1 MADFHEY
8 GDANFDIESEH
19 QTSLAELRISEN
31 EPAQDLD
38 MRIPDPLTVIEPPSS
53 VIGASRREAG
63 RTLQMAPNVG
73 PEVNFPKFL
82 DCQNL
87 GQGVNQVDILLDR
100 RVMNKKFISCR
111 KRLNWL
117 LH

>member
-63 RTLQMAPNVG
+63 RTLHY
-73 PEVNFPKFL
+73 
-82 DCQNL
+82 CTI
-87 GQGVNQVDILLDR
+87 ILL
-100 RVMNKKFISCR
+100 FCY
-111 KRLNWL
+111 
-117 LH
+117 

>member
-53 VIGASRREAG
+53 VIGAS
-63 RTLQMAPNVG
+63 Q
-73 PEVNFPKFL
+73 
-82 DCQNL
+82 
-87 GQGVNQVDILLDR
+87 
-100 RVMNKKFISCR
+100 S
-111 KRLNWL
+111 
-117 LH
+117 